1 MFFEILD
8 NGDHGPNGPN
18 GVLKERDAAGATYL
32 HWACLVGNMDIAN
45 RIIENYPERCGDM
58 YCATLSNADHY
69 GGENC
74 LHIAIVNENLQLATK
89 LIEVCPE
96 QLFQHAT
103 GDFFAPGKPCYYGE
117 LPLSFAASTN
127 QEEMVKLLLQ
137 SKADITDQDI
147 ANGNNCMHMA
157 GK

>member
-1 MFFEILD
+1 MFFELLNEYHD
-8 NGDHGPNGPN
+8 PNDE
-18 GVLKERDAAGATYL
+18 LKSRCPAGATYL
-32 HWACLVGNMDIAN
+32 HWACLLNNMVIADH
-45 RIIENYPERCGDM
+45 IIENYPERCGDM
-58 YCATLSNADHY
+58 YCASVSNDDKY

-74 LHIAIVNENLQLATK
+74 LHIAIVNQNLELATK
-89 LIEVCPE
+89 LIEACPE
-96 QLFQHAT
+96 QLSQHAT
-103 GDFFAPGKPCYYGE
+103 GAFFAPGKSCYYGE